1 MSKNRT
7 APEEFVFAVPRRAL
21 FPTHYPQGF
30 VSFDDRDAIHD
41 RASFATVVESAG
53 YFVER
58 PFAEQEPDLKQV
70 IPYTIVAASDRR
82 VLRLRRTKR
91 GGDAR
96 LHDKLSIGVG
106 GHVNPVDAEGELDLL
121 AACGL
126 RELAEE
132 LHLPEHD
139 EPRPVGLI
147 NDDSNPVGAVHVG
160 LVQVLVVDD
169 PARIAIRETDT
180 LEGELLSVDE
190 LRAEALAGAN
200 FETWSSLLLEHLDSF
215 LAAEGA
221 LAPAS
226 G

>member
-1 MSKNRT
+1 MAQDNS
-7 APEEFVFAVPRRAL
+7 APQEQEFVLVVPRRAL

-30 VSFDDRDAIHD
+30 QVFDEPGALHD
-41 RASFATVVESAG
+41 RAGFADLVERAA

-58 PFAEQEPDLKQV
+58 DHAEHEPDLKQV
-70 IPYTIVAASDRR
+70 IPYTVVAASDGR

-106 GHVNPVDAEGELDLL
+106 GHVNPVDAAGGRDVL

-132 LHLPEHD
+132 LILPEHGD
-139 EPRPVGLI
+139 PTPLGLI

-160 LVQVLVVDD
+160 LAQVLVVDD
-169 PARIAIRETDT
+169 PARIAIRETET
-180 LEGELLSVDE
+180 LEGELMDVDA
-190 LRAEALAGAN
+190 LRAEAAAGAN
-200 FETWSSLLLEHLDSF
+200 YETWSTLLLDRLDSLLAVG
-215 LAAEGA
+215 AAVG
-221 LAPAS
+221 
-226 G
+226 

>member
-1 MSKNRT
+1 MAQDNS
-7 APEEFVFAVPRRAL
+7 APKEFVLVVPRRTL

-30 VSFDDRDAIHD
+30 QAFGEADAVHS
-41 RASFATVVESAG
+41 REGFVGLVARSS

-58 PFAEQEPDLKQV
+58 DHAEHEPDLKQV
-70 IPYTIVAASDRR
+70 IPYTVVAASDGR

-106 GHVNPVDAEGELDLL
+106 GHVNPIDAEGEREVL

-126 RELAEE
+126 RELEEE
-132 LHLPEHD
+132 LILPEHGD
-139 EPRPVGLI
+139 PLPLGLI

-160 LVQVLVVDD
+160 LAQVLVVDD

-180 LEGELLSVDE
+180 LEGELMAVDA
-190 LRAEALAGAN
+190 LRAEAAAGAN
-200 FETWSSLLLEHLDSF
+200 YETWSLLLLDQLDSLL
-215 LAAEGA
+215 AVGA
-221 LAPAS
+221 PV